1 MHGGMVLSRE
11 ARGSAEA
18 LPSREVRSRAVGYVT
33 VHLAPYLG
41 LKLVYRGTWSTGYR
55 QQCNHNQ
62 SVPLRILF
70 GYPM

>member
-33 VHLAPYLG
+33 VRLAPYLG

-55 QQCNHNQ
+55 Q
-62 SVPLRILF
+62 
-70 GYPM
+70 